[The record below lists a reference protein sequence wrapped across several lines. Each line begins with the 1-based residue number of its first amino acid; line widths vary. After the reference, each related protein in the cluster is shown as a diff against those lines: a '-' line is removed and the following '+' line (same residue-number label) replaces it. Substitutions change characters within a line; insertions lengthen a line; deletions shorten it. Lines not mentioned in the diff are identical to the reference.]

1 MGIRDNGLFKGDL
14 QWYRNSIFYDGSHK
28 DLDPNNVRFAT
39 KLKEGKLVY
48 LRCARFHQVSRNSI
62 LFVCFNITNVYARNS
77 SLPWHAAVISVDR
90 VCANIRF

>member
-1 MGIRDNGLFKGDL
+1 MGIRDNGLLKGDL

-48 LRCARFHQVSRNSI
+48 LRCA
-62 LFVCFNITNVYARNS
+62 
-77 SLPWHAAVISVDR
+77 
-90 VCANIRF
+90 